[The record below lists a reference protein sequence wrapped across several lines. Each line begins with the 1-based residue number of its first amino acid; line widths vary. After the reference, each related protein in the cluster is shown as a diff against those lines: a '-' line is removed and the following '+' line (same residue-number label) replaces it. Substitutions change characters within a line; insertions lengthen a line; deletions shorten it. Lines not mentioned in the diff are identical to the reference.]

1 MGRLCYEYYAIFE
14 SRTLLSKQQI
24 ENILLNIKKSIV
36 DLQKKETYYNFPVKL
51 DVENKDKI
59 TTFSVYF
66 TDYDVIPY
74 FDFFEITFISIKRF
88 FPYKFKLSSKAY
100 IDKIIPRNPGLNCYD
115 IFVKSGYSL
124 KKRIKIYNKY

>member
-1 MGRLCYEYYAIFE
+1 MARFCYDYYAIFE

-24 ENILLNIKKSIV
+24 ENILLNIRKSIV
-36 DLQKKETYYNFPVKL
+36 DLQEKSTNYNIPVSL
-51 DVENKDKI
+51 YIENNDKI
-59 TTFSVYF
+59 TTISTHF

-74 FDFFEITFISIKRF
+74 FDFFEIVFTSIKRY

-100 IDKIIPRNPGLNCYD
+100 IDKIIPRNPGLNRYD